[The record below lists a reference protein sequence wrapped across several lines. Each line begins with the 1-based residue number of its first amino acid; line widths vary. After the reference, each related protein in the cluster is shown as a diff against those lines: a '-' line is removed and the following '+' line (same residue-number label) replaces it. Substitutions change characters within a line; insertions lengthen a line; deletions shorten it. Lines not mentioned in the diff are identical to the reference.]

1 MQSISVNTEE
11 MDWMPG
17 AAFYGPGAVY
27 EGRDIVQLKVLS
39 DRRAE
44 GGGIAWLVR
53 FTPPEGKVI
62 RIVAVAL
69 SDEHVFGLE
78 GGRGTKSGEK
88 LRAKGNYGLNPKGK
102 PHSAFIGQETVTL
115 VIYNGEPDKIRSLD
129 VIEKAADGSGR
140 D

>member
-11 MDWMPG
+11 LDWMPG
-17 AAFYGPGAVY
+17 APFYGLGAVY

-39 DRRAE
+39 DRRGE

-53 FTPPEGKVI
+53 FTPPDGKVI

-69 SDEHVFGLE
+69 SDEHIFGLE

-88 LRAKGNYGLNPKGK
+88 VRAKGNYGLNPKGK
-102 PHSAFIGQETVTL
+102 PHSAFIGQETVGL
-115 VIYNGEPDKIRSLD
+115 VIYNGEPDEVRSLD
-129 VIEKAADGSGR
+129 VIDKAVD
-140 D
+140 

>member
-1 MQSISVNTEE
+1 MQSISVNTED

-17 AAFYGPGAVY
+17 SPFYGPGAIF
-27 EGRDIVQLKVLS
+27 EGEEVVHLKFLS

-53 FTPPEGKVI
+53 FTPPVGQVI

-78 GGRGTKSGEK
+78 GGRGTKSGTQ
-88 LRAKGNYGLNPKGK
+88 LRSRGNYGLNPTGK
-102 PHSAFIGQETVTL
+102 PHSAFIGTETVAL
-115 VIYNGEPDKIRSLD
+115 VIYTGEPDEIRSMQVVD
-129 VIEKAADGSGR
+129 AATN
-140 D
+140 